1 MKKSIYSILSLL
13 LLATVVGCEKEFEYY
28 TQEENSDKAN
38 TVLYYTTTDG
48 SVANVRYD
56 SRADVVSNIY
66 QNGKGKI
73 VLRGKLAYTP
83 ENLFQY
89 CSTIK
94 SVTIPEGVTDIGIR
108 SFYDCYNLAEVSLP
122 KSLENLGSYAFC
134 DTKIKSL
141 VLPENVEWIA
151 DYALYASSLEYL
163 YVKAVEPPQISWT
176 GRYNFIDD
184 VKNIYVPQSAV
195 NAYKSATGWDNY
207 ASKIVAYDFVNNR
220 PAAKEVVTGK
230 YHFLSYVNSDNQ
242 KLYNTMTIE
251 KTGNGTYEI
260 TNLLFPSGVK
270 WEAVYDE
277 ENSSLVLSGKCS
289 FVNVYQESMTL
300 DNGFLYVHSTSNDE
314 TRAYFVSSWP
324 SKSLHYAEDY
334 DGKTPCVI
342 NVNPNTGLLES
353 FDTYLAEEVFE
364 YDNTTGEVG
373 NHLGYSLQVVEPT
386 IYQGEKPYSYQSSL
400 HRPLNVAAPKKSFT
414 ARKAVELEAIVDN
427 DSE

>member
-83 ENLFQY
+83 DNLFQY

-94 SVTIPEGVTDIGIR
+94 SVTIPEGITDIGVR
-108 SFYDCYNLAEVSLP
+108 SFEDCYNLAEVSLP
-122 KSLENLGSYAFC
+122 KSIENLYSYAFSN
-134 DTKIKSL
+134 TKIKSL

-176 GRYNFIDD
+176 ARYNFIDD

-242 KLYNTMTIE
+242 KLYNTMTVE

-260 TNLLFPSGVK
+260 SNLLFPNSVK
-270 WEAVYDE
+270 WMAVHDV
-277 ENSSLVLSGKCS
+277 ENSCLVLSGNCS
-289 FVNVYQESMTL
+289 FVNPNQEYKTL
-300 DNGFLYVHSTSNDE
+300 DNGFMRICTFSE

-334 DGKTPCVI
+334 DGTTPCVI

-364 YDNTTGEVG
+364 YDNTTDEIGE
-373 NHLGYSLQVVEPT
+373 HLGYSLQVVEPT
-386 IYQGEKPYSYQSSL
+386 IYQGEKPYSYQSSP
-400 HRPLNVAAPKKSFT
+400 HHPLNVSAPKKSFT

>member
-94 SVTIPEGVTDIGIR
+94 SITIPEGITDIGIR
-108 SFYDCYNLAEVSLP
+108 SFEDCYNLAEVSLP
-122 KSLENLGSYAFC
+122 KSIENLGSYAFSN
-134 DTKIKSL
+134 TKIKSL

-242 KLYNTMTIE
+242 KLYNTMTVE

-260 TNLLFPSGVK
+260 TNLLFPNGVK
-270 WEAVYDE
+270 WMAVYDE
-277 ENSSLVLSGKCS
+277 ENSCLVLSGKCS
-289 FVNVYQESMTL
+289 FVNSNQEYVTL
-300 DNGFLYVHSTSNDE
+300 DNGFMGVYTFNE
-314 TRAYFVSSWP
+314 TRASFVSSWP
-324 SKSLHYAEDY
+324 SKSLHYADDY
-334 DGKTPCVI
+334 DGTTPCLI

-353 FDTYLAEEVFE
+353 FDTYLAEEVYE
-364 YDNTTGEVG
+364 YDNTTGEIG
-373 NHLGYSLQVVEPT
+373 SHLGYSLQVVASA
-386 IYQGEKPYSYQSSL
+386 IYQGEKPYSYQSSPY
-400 HRPLNVAAPKKSFT
+400 RPLNVSAPKKSFT
-414 ARKAVELEAIVDN
+414 ARKAVLFEAIVDSG
-427 DSE
+427 SE